1 MGKIIVA
8 FNMTIDGYCDHTHGI
23 ATDELHQLYTDLLH
37 RAGYLLYG
45 RVTYQLMEY
54 WKPFIQNPTGNPSM
68 DDFALAIDKA
78 PKLVFSRTLQNLD
91 WNTARLATRPLPE
104 EVEMLKHQSEQDI
117 YVCSPSLIVALTEMN
132 LVDEY
137 QLCIHPVIAGSGLPL
152 FKNISEKITL
162 ELTATQTLGMGIV
175 VLNYKRAV

>member
-1 MGKIIVA
+1 
-8 FNMTIDGYCDHTHGI
+8 
-23 ATDELHQLYTDLLH
+23 
-37 RAGYLLYG
+37 
-45 RVTYQLMEY
+45 
-54 WKPFIQNPTGNPSM
+54 
-68 DDFALAIDKA
+68 
-78 PKLVFSRTLQNLD
+78 
-91 WNTARLATRPLPE
+91 
-104 EVEMLKHQSEQDI
+104 MLKHQSEQDI

-162 ELTATQTLGMGIV
+162 ELTGTQTLGMGIV

>member
-68 DDFALAIDKA
+68 DDF
-78 PKLVFSRTLQNLD
+78 P
-91 WNTARLATRPLPE
+91 
-104 EVEMLKHQSEQDI
+104 
-117 YVCSPSLIVALTEMN
+117 
-132 LVDEY
+132 
-137 QLCIHPVIAGSGLPL
+137 
-152 FKNISEKITL
+152 
-162 ELTATQTLGMGIV
+162 
-175 VLNYKRAV
+175 